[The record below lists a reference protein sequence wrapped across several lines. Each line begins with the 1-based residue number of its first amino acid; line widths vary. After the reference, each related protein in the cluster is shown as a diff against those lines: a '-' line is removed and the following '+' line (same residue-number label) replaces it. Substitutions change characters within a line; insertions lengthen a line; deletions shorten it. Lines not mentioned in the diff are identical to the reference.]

1 MKTFKFKKI
10 DAFATQNSDGNP
22 AGVVY
27 LDTLDKITDDEM
39 LKIAQELQGFVS
51 EVAYVKEVDDGI
63 FDLRYFSAEKEV
75 DFCGHATIATM
86 YDMIK
91 NSNDLLKREQ
101 VKIITRMGNLTVE
114 NKILTEDAVYITAP
128 APVFSKTQISPEI
141 IAEALKTKIDTIGT
155 AQIISI
161 VNAGLN
167 TLIVPIKSLKSILS
181 LSPDLNKLK
190 SFCLENNID
199 IITVFTAETADAQNQ
214 YRTRVFASTF
224 GYLEDPATGSG
235 NAAFGGY
242 LLKNKLWDG
251 SFMQLEQNGSKESPN
266 IIKIVAKK
274 NDDTACQVVFG
285 GGAIVRIDG
294 NYILRH

>member
-86 YDMIK
+86 YDIIK
-91 NSNDLLKREQ
+91 NSNDLLRREQ

-167 TLIVPIKSLKSILS
+167 TLIVPIKNLKSILS

-224 GYLEDPATGSG
+224 GYIEDPATGSG

-274 NDDTACQVVFG
+274 NDDNTCQVVFG

-294 NYILRH
+294 NYILQ

>member
-10 DAFATQNSDGNP
+10 DAFATQTSHGNP

-27 LDTLDKITDDEM
+27 LNTLDKITDDEM
-39 LKIAQELQGFVS
+39 LIIAQELQGFVS
-51 EVAYVKEVDDGI
+51 EVAYVKEIDDNI

-86 YDMIK
+86 YDLIK
-91 NSNDLLKREQ
+91 HSNDLLKRDQ

-114 NKILTEDAVYITAP
+114 NKIPTEDAVYITAP
-128 APVFSKTQISPEI
+128 APVFSKPQIRPEI
-141 IAEALKTKIDTIGT
+141 IAKALKTDIDTIET
-155 AQIISI
+155 THKISI

-167 TLIVPIKSLKSILS
+167 TLIVPIKNLKSILS
-181 LSPDLNKLK
+181 LSPNLNELK

-199 IITVFTAETADAQNQ
+199 IITVFTPETTDSQNQ

-235 NAAFGGY
+235 NSAFGGY

-251 SFMQLEQNGSKESPN
+251 SFMQLEQNGSKENPN
-266 IIKIVAKK
+266 IIKIMAKK
-274 NDDTACQVVFG
+274 SDDNTCQVIFG
-285 GGAIVRIDG
+285 GGAIVRISG
-294 NYILRH
+294 HYILQ